1 MNDIRQRL
9 LDKLIE
15 LETAAAGRSGLPG
28 KPDLMSLFRE
38 IDDLSGELPEA
49 ADPALLHY
57 LTRKSY
63 QKARML
69 LQGRDSEN
77 ETGDC
82 LRSNPRSAR

>member
-15 LETAAAGRSGLPG
+15 LETAAAGRSGSSG

-49 ADPALLHY
+49 ADPALRHY